1 MKRLSSC
8 VLGVAGVVL
17 AAMTTMAAVAQ
28 GTQAPAQPEGA
39 ALSSSRA
46 FPLEQMAVRKTANG
60 GESRNI
66 VRGVLKTG
74 EGVAL
79 HESVLPVGLS
89 PNAGHAIQHS
99 EFIVV
104 SEGALEFEHDGKSE
118 TVGPG
123 GVIYVAYGTFH
134 KVKNVGK
141 VPARYVVVAIGGDTK
156 K

>member
-1 MKRLSSC
+1 
-8 VLGVAGVVL
+8 
-17 AAMTTMAAVAQ
+17 MAARAQ
-28 GTQAPAQPEGA
+28 GTPAPAGSGDKV
-39 ALSSSRA
+39 LSDSGV
-46 FPLEQMAVRKTANG
+46 FPLEQMTAVKTANG
-60 GESRNI
+60 GESRNV

-79 HESVLPVGLS
+79 HESTLQPGMS

-104 SEGALEFEHDGKSE
+104 REGTLQFEHDGKTE
-118 TVGPG
+118 RVGPG

-134 KVKNVGK
+134 KMRNVGN
-141 VPARYVVVAIGGDTK
+141 VPAKYVVVGIGGDTK

>member
-1 MKRLSSC
+1 MKRLSGYA
-8 VLGVAGVVL
+8 LGIAGVAF
-17 AAMTTMAAVAQ
+17 AAMGTMSAVSQGAQ
-28 GTQAPAQPEGA
+28 TPAQA
-39 ALSSSRA
+39 KDAVLSSSRA

-66 VRGVLKTG
+66 VNGVLKTG

-79 HESVLPVGLS
+79 HESILPVGTS

-104 SEGALEFEHDGKSE
+104 SEGTLEFEHDGKTE

-141 VPARYVVVAIGGDTK
+141 VPAKYVVVAIGGDTK

>member
-1 MKRLSSC
+1 MKKLGGYALSIAC
-8 VLGVAGVVL
+8 VAL
-17 AAMTTMAAVAQ
+17 AAMGTMTAMAQ
-28 GTQAPAQPEGA
+28 EAQTPAQDA
-39 ALSSSRA
+39 VLSSSRV
-46 FPLEQMAVRKTANG
+46 FPLEQMAVRKMANG
-60 GESRNI
+60 GESRSI
-66 VRGVLKTG
+66 VHGVLKTG

-79 HESVLPVGLS
+79 HESTLPAGLS

-104 SEGALEFEHDGKSE
+104 NEGTLEFDHDGRTE

>member
-1 MKRLSSC
+1 MNRY
-8 VLGVAGVVL
+8 VLWVAVFALGAVGTR
-17 AAMTTMAAVAQ
+17 AAGAQ
-28 GTQAPAQPEGA
+28 GAPTPAGSGNKV
-39 ALSSSRA
+39 LSDSGV
-46 FPLEQMAVRKTANG
+46 FPLEQMTVRKTANG
-60 GESRNI
+60 GESRN
-66 VRGVLKTG
+66 VVQGVLKTG

-79 HESVLPVGLS
+79 HESTLQVGMS

-104 SEGALEFEHDGKSE
+104 REGTLQFEHDGKME

-134 KVKNVGK
+134 KMRNVGT
-141 VPARYVVVAIGGDTK
+141 VPARYLVVAIGGDTK

>member
-1 MKRLSSC
+1 
-8 VLGVAGVVL
+8 
-17 AAMTTMAAVAQ
+17 
-28 GTQAPAQPEGA
+28 
-39 ALSSSRA
+39 
-46 FPLEQMAVRKTANG
+46 MAVRKTANG

-66 VRGVLKTG
+66 VHGVLKTG

-79 HESVLPVGLS
+79 HESILPVGTS

-104 SEGALEFEHDGKSE
+104 SEGTLEFEHDGKTE

-141 VPARYVVVAIGGDTK
+141 VPAKYVVVAIGGDTK

>member
-1 MKRLSSC
+1 MKKLGGYALGIAC
-8 VLGVAGVVL
+8 VAL
-17 AAMTTMAAVAQ
+17 AAMGMMTAMAQEAQ
-28 GTQAPAQPEGA
+28 TPAQDA
-39 ALSSSRA
+39 LLSSSRV

-66 VRGVLKTG
+66 VRGVLRTG

-79 HESVLPVGLS
+79 HESTLPAGLS

-104 SEGALEFEHDGKSE
+104 NEGTLEFDHDGRTE

>member
-1 MKRLSSC
+1 
-8 VLGVAGVVL
+8 
-17 AAMTTMAAVAQ
+17 MT
-28 GTQAPAQPEGA
+28 
-39 ALSSSRA
+39 
-46 FPLEQMAVRKTANG
+46 VRKTANG
-60 GESRNI
+60 GESRN
-66 VRGVLKTG
+66 VVQGVLKTG

-79 HESVLPVGLS
+79 HESTLQVGMS

-104 SEGALEFEHDGKSE
+104 REGTLQFEHDGKME

-134 KVKNVGK
+134 KMRNVGT
-141 VPARYVVVAIGGDTK
+141 VPARYLVVAIGGDTK

>member
-1 MKRLSSC
+1 MKRLSSW
-8 VLGVAGVVL
+8 VLGIAGVVF
-17 AAMTTMAAVAQ
+17 AAMATMAAVAQ
-28 GTQAPAQPEGA
+28 GTQVQAQPESA

-46 FPLEQMAVRKTANG
+46 FPVEQMAVRKTANG

-79 HESVLPVGLS
+79 HESMLPVGLS

-104 SEGALEFEHDGKSE
+104 SEGTLEFEHDGKSE

-141 VPARYVVVAIGGDTK
+141 VPAKYVVVAIGGDTK